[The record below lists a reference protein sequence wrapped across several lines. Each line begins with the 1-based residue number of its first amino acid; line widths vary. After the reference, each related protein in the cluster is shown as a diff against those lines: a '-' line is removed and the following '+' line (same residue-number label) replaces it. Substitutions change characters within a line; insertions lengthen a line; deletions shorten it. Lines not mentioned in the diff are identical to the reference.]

1 MRITD
6 IKSYHPSDGTRNSI
20 FVQVL
25 TDEGIAGVGQPY
37 TIGPDEGVL
46 GVIQSITPWFAGQDP
61 SRIEWLMRRAR
72 NNMRFPLGQVAWS
85 ALSGI
90 EMALWDIQGKA
101 LGLPVYMLL
110 GGRMRE
116 RVRLYHGIHGETPEK
131 LAEEAQARVAEGYTG
146 LKMFPCP
153 GYASSPWGKVVRDSA
168 ARMEAVRRAVGDSI
182 DIAVDI
188 HTTVLEPARA
198 RELVEAME
206 PYRLFF
212 VEEPVRPDNISTMA
226 RFREM
231 VRVPVATG
239 ENLYGVTMFNE
250 LLDAE
255 AVDIIQ
261 PDLCVCGGLL
271 EAKKICAAAEAH
283 YVTVSPHNPLG
294 LLSTA
299 AAVHLAASTPN
310 FIVLEYHGDHDKPK
324 AAFVDDPWTPKGG
337 WFELPA
343 RPGLGMELDL
353 KAIAKHPTKP
363 WGRGFPTHPDG
374 APAYI

>member
-1 MRITD
+1 MLIKD
-6 IKSYHPSDGTRNSI
+6 IKTYHPSDGARNSI
-20 FVQVL
+20 FLHVF
-25 TDEGIAGVGQPY
+25 TDEGITGVGQPY
-37 TIGPDEGVL
+37 TIGPDEGVIGL
-46 GVIQSITPWFAGQDP
+46 IESIKPWFVGQDP

-101 LGLPVYMLL
+101 LELPVYMLL
-110 GGRMRE
+110 GGKVRDKI
-116 RVRLYHGIHGETPEK
+116 RLYHGIHGDTPDM
-131 LAEEAQARVAEGYTG
+131 LAENARALVAEGYTG

-153 GYASSPWGKVVRDSA
+153 GYADSPWNKVVRDSA
-168 ARMEAVRRAVGDSI
+168 ARMEAVRKAVGGSI

-188 HTTVLEPARA
+188 HTTVVEASKA
-198 RELVEAME
+198 RELIEAME

-212 VEEPVRPDNISTMA
+212 VEEPVRPDNIATMA
-226 RFREM
+226 RLREQ
-231 VRVPVATG
+231 VRVPIATG

-261 PDLCVCGGLL
+261 PDLCVCGGLS

-310 FIVLEYHGDHDKPK
+310 FIVLEYHGDHTRPK
-324 AAFVDDPWTPKGG
+324 AVFVDDPWTPENGY
-337 WFELPA
+337 FALPT
-343 RPGLGMELDL
+343 RPGLGMELNVE
-353 KAIAKHPTKP
+353 AIESHPTKP
-363 WGRGFPTHPDG
+363 WSRGFPTHPDG
-374 APAYI
+374 APAFI

>member
-1 MRITD
+1 MLIKD
-6 IKSYHPSDGTRNSI
+6 IKTYHASDGARNSI
-20 FVQVL
+20 FLHVL
-25 TDEGIAGVGQPY
+25 TDEGVTGVGEPY
-37 TIGPDEGVL
+37 TIGPDEGVIGL
-46 GVIQSITPWFAGQDP
+46 IESIKPWFVGQDP

-101 LGLPVYMLL
+101 LDLPVYMLL
-110 GGRMRE
+110 GGKVRDKI
-116 RVRLYHGIHGETPEK
+116 RLYHGIHGDTPDT
-131 LAEEAQARVAEGYTG
+131 LAENARALVAEGYTG

-153 GYASSPWGKVVRDSA
+153 GYADSPWNRVVRDSA
-168 ARMEAVRRAVGDSI
+168 ARMEAVRKAVGDSI

-188 HTTVLEPARA
+188 HTTVVESSKA
-198 RELVEAME
+198 RELIEAME

-212 VEEPVRPDNISTMA
+212 VEEPVRPDNIATMA
-226 RFREM
+226 RLREQ
-231 VRVPVATG
+231 VRVPIATG

-310 FIVLEYHGDHDKPK
+310 FIVLEYHGDHARPK
-324 AAFVDDPWTPKGG
+324 AAFVDDPWTPENGY
-337 WFELPA
+337 FALPT
-343 RPGLGMELDL
+343 RPGLGMELNVE
-353 KAIAKHPTKP
+353 AIEAHPTKP
-363 WGRGFPTHPDG
+363 WSRGFPTHPDG

>member
-1 MRITD
+1 MLIKD
-6 IKSYHPSDGTRNSI
+6 IKTYHASDGARNSI
-20 FVQVL
+20 FLHVL
-25 TDEGIAGVGQPY
+25 TDEGITGVGEPY
-37 TIGPDEGVL
+37 TVGPDEGVIGL
-46 GVIQSITPWFAGQDP
+46 IESIKPWFVGQDP

-101 LGLPVYMLL
+101 LDLPVYMLL
-110 GGRMRE
+110 GGKVRDKI
-116 RVRLYHGIHGETPEK
+116 RLYHGIHGDTPDM
-131 LAEEAQARVAEGYTG
+131 LAESARALVSEGYTG

-153 GYASSPWGKVVRDSA
+153 GYADSPWNRVVRDSA
-168 ARMEAVRRAVGDSI
+168 ARMEAVRKAVGDSI

-188 HTTVLEPARA
+188 HTTVVESSKA
-198 RELVEAME
+198 RELIEAME

-212 VEEPVRPDNISTMA
+212 VEEPVRPDNIATMA
-226 RFREM
+226 RLREQI
-231 VRVPVATG
+231 RVPIATG

-310 FIVLEYHGDHDKPK
+310 FIVLEYHGDHTKPK
-324 AAFVDDPWTPKGG
+324 AAFVDDPWTPVDGH
-337 WFELPA
+337 FSLPT
-343 RPGLGMELDL
+343 RPGLGMELDIE
-353 KAIAKHPTKP
+353 AIEAHPTKP
-363 WGRGFPTHPDG
+363 WSLAFPTHPDG